1 MTLPV
6 VEAAHRAHQAGRQ
19 TMPTAGWFPCERCGD
34 SPWPAQSVLT
44 SHGYKCAPCR
54 GDSVPLVA
62 LPRPQPIPKVVE
74 VVSYM
79 PLRIRSARRAANLTV
94 VDVAKR
100 VGVTCGAVDRWE
112 AGTRRP
118 DPALLCAIAGAIGC
132 SVGTFFGEDR
142 KSA

>member
-1 MTLPV
+1 MTLPTQKRSTFV
-6 VEAAHRAHQAGRQ
+6 NL
-19 TMPTAGWFPCERCGD
+19 PTVGWWPCERCGD
-34 SPWPAQSVLT
+34 SPWPAQCTLT
-44 SHGYKCAPCR
+44 AFGYMCALCR
-54 GDSVPLVA
+54 GDSVPLVSLA
-62 LPRPQPIPKVVE
+62 RPKPSSKVVE
-74 VVSYM
+74 VTTYIPM
-79 PLRIRSARRAANLTV
+79 RIRTARRNANLTV

-142 KSA
+142 KIA